1 MVDIIGIDH
10 LSVAGESLYTSNLS
24 NLVLFIV
31 PIIHAVVP
39 PSRGS
44 LIHCP
49 SPFSSLLPTHFP
61 PASQLTFRLHRA
73 ISSLTPTE
81 ATALAF
87 VLGAG
92 IGSIMHL
99 IFMLFLITI
108 RRMRGLKYRSKEE
121 RRQARRAGR
130 AARAFKKEGGVKLAE
145 EVVEV
150 LPGYGEGEGDRLVE
164 KA

>member
-1 MVDIIGIDH
+1 MP
-10 LSVAGESLYTSNLS
+10 SVKSVSIPI
-24 NLVLFIV
+24 VLIFHRIV
-31 PIIHAVVP
+31 PSSKGSLTHCSP
-39 PSRGS
+39 PS
-44 LIHCP
+44 
-49 SPFSSLLPTHFP
+49 SSLLPTHFP
-61 PASQLTFRLHRA
+61 PASQLISRLHRA

-99 IFMLFLITI
+99 VFMLFLITI

-121 RRQARRAGR
+121 RRQARRASR
-130 AARAFKKEGGVKLAE
+130 AARAVKKEGGVKLAE
-145 EVVEV
+145 DEVVEEV